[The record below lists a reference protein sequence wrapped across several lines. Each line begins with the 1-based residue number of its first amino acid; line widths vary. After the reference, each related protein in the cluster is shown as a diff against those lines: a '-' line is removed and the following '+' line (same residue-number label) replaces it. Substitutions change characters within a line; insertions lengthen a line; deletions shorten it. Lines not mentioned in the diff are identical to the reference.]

1 MSGKKRGGYVG
12 ASCVCPHCGGD
23 AKFVAHRSKG
33 FVSLL
38 GQLELVRSYYH
49 CRACGQGHFPWEQT
63 LGLSTQ
69 RLTPAASEVTSMLG
83 VQTSFAEVSE
93 RTLRKACGLRLSES
107 TVERTTEG
115 AGERLAKLLEQRV
128 KFGAAEHWEWERDAL
143 GRTCAYVSL
152 DATGVRQQ
160 GEKGAAAEGRM
171 AWVGMIYNPRGAART
186 LERRR
191 ASRPHQVRYL
201 AGFYELDALGLELR
215 GQAAQV
221 GWDEAEQQIAISDGG
236 AGLEDFFRKNFP
248 LAVVILDFW
257 HAKEHLVE
265 LGKALFGEESP
276 EGKQWLDQRCHQL
289 KAEGGA
295 AVRASLEALDVS
307 TRCEAVREVRRRETN
322 YFRNHEHKMNYP
334 HYLSQG
340 WQIGSGPVES
350 ACKTVVNNRL
360 AGSGMRWGSPG
371 SNALCHLRALFL
383 SQRNQWE
390 TFWKDYPN

>member
-1 MSGKKRGGYVG
+1 M
-12 ASCVCPHCGGD
+12 
-23 AKFVAHRSKG
+23 
-33 FVSLL
+33 
-38 GQLELVRSYYH
+38 ELVRSYYH
-49 CRACGQGHFPWEQT
+49 CRGCSAGHIPWERT
-63 LGLSTQ
+63 LGLSNR
-69 RLTPAASEVTSMLG
+69 RLTPAAGEVVSMLG
-83 VQTSFAEVSE
+83 VQSSFAEVSE

-107 TVERTTEG
+107 TVERTTAA
-115 AGERLAKLLEQRV
+115 AGERLAQLLKKRV
-128 KFGAAEHWEWERDAL
+128 KFGAAEHWDWERDAR
-143 GRTCAYVSL
+143 GRSCAYVSL

-160 GEKGAAAEGRM
+160 GVNGVAAEGRM
-171 AWVGMIYNPRGAART
+171 AYVGMIYNPRGADRT
-186 LERRR
+186 LERRQ
-191 ASRPHQVRYL
+191 ASKAHQVRYL

-221 GWDEAEQQIAISDGG
+221 GWDEAEQQLALSDGG
-236 AGLEDFFRKNFP
+236 AGLEDFFRTNFP
-248 LAVVILDFW
+248 RATVILDFW

-265 LGKALFGEESP
+265 LGQALFGQESAAAK
-276 EGKQWLDQRCHQL
+276 EWLDQRCHQL

-307 TRCEAVREVRRRETN
+307 ARSELVREAHRRETN

-334 HYLSQG
+334 QYLAQG

-371 SNALCHLRALFL
+371 SDAVCHLRALFL

-390 TFWKDYPN
+390 TFWEDYPN

>member
-12 ASCVCPHCGGD
+12 ASCVCPHCGND
-23 AKFVAHRSKG
+23 AKFVAHRRKG

-38 GQLELVRSYYH
+38 GHLELVRSYYH
-49 CRACGQGHFPWEQT
+49 CRACGKGYFPWERS
-63 LGLSTQ
+63 LGLSPQ
-69 RLTPAASEVTSMLG
+69 RLTPGASEVVSMLG
-83 VQTSFAEVSE
+83 VQTSFAEASE
-93 RTLRKACGLRLSES
+93 RTLRKATGLRVSES

-115 AGERLAKLLEQRV
+115 AGERLLKLLEERV
-128 KFGAAEHWEWERDAL
+128 KFGATEPWDWERDAL

-160 GEKGAAAEGRM
+160 GEHGAAAEGRM
-171 AWVGMIYNPRGAART
+171 AYVGMLYNPRGADRT
-186 LERRR
+186 LERRK
-191 ASRPHQVRYL
+191 ASRAHQVRYL
-201 AGFYELDALGLELR
+201 AGFYELDALGIELR

-221 GWDEAEQQIAISDGG
+221 GWDEAEQQIALSDGG
-236 AGLEDFFRKNFP
+236 AGLEEFFRKNFP
-248 LAVVILDFW
+248 LATVILDFW

-265 LGKALFGEESP
+265 LGQALFGEESP
-276 EGKQWLDQRCHQL
+276 AGKEWLDARCHQL
-289 KAEGGA
+289 KNEGGA
-295 AVRASLEALDVS
+295 AVRASLEALDVGS
-307 TRCEAVREVRRRETN
+307 RSDLVREAHRRETN

-371 SNALCHLRALFL
+371 SNAVCHLRALFL

-390 TFWKDYPN
+390 TFWLNYPN